1 MLAIFWLKTFRGALY
16 QVRMVMPFDCSNL
29 ASEWDGHEDIR
40 GRLRCGKRLV
50 ALADKSRDATIAQC
64 VGNMDILPPLLHR
77 LYASALKQPS
87 IEGLREQCGE
97 AYCLSSRTP
106 LEDDVE
112 SDAKEMKKML
122 LFIKRKANRSDV
134 SMETLFCELSI
145 FFYRTKLFLYVF
157 V

>member
-112 SDAKEMKKML
+112 SDAKEMKKCFGSSNERPTGQMWAW
-122 LFIKRKANRSDV
+122 K
-134 SMETLFCELSI
+134 LS
-145 FFYRTKLFLYVF
+145 F
-157 V
+157 VN